1 MSHFSVQALPNFI
14 KGSWWQDCLQV
25 NSVLHADY
33 NNFLK
38 WFSLDSFVDMRHMI
52 KRRLTRVKTAM
63 FCRLLSSFCMHSLT
77 PLWLICVL
85 LCGIMYVL
93 CNNVWTIKFMLSF
106 IGSTAAEHLLFLR
119 MTHNIF
125 SQKLLKCC
133 LVCKMQPQFYLSN
146 KPIYQYFDCPSDI
159 FARTDF
165 I

>member
-1 MSHFSVQALPNFI
+1 MCRHCPISSKA
-14 KGSWWQDCLQV
+14 
-25 NSVLHADY
+25 ADG
-33 NNFLK
+33 
-38 WFSLDSFVDMRHMI
+38 
-52 KRRLTRVKTAM
+52 KTAYK
-63 FCRLLSSFCMHSLT
+63 LILYCMLT
-77 PLWLICVL
+77 TIIFWSNL
-85 LCGIMYVL
+85 
-93 CNNVWTIKFMLSF
+93 VWTVLWTWGAWSKDGWQGLKQPCFVVYFPVFVCIHWHLNGLFVSCCVELCMFFVIMCEQSNSCYHF
-106 IGSTAAEHLLFLR
+106 FGSTAAEHLLLLR